1 MADQFSSSRN
11 VSIGVNWPKLLVMRA
26 KFVSLGFCWGEPVQC
41 YVAWHQTTTS
51 HIPRPPQT
59 SFHFYWIFLSRPS
72 LASFPPAEGYQSII
86 DLCYIA
92 ISLPWFSRFMICYA
106 TYFLLKETSLVFC
119 CMREGSTSSHIPP
132 TSHIPPPT
140 LCWEASLLPQTTSGA
155 NDGKC
160 WLTESLCRH
169 LV

>member
-11 VSIGVNWPKLLVMRA
+11 LSIGVNWPKLLVMRA

-72 LASFPPAEGYQSII
+72 LPCRRIPVHYWFVLYRSLGFPG
-86 DLCYIA
+86 L
-92 ISLPWFSRFMICYA
+92 WFVMPHTFCSW
-106 TYFLLKETSLVFC
+106 KETSLVFC
-119 CMREGSTSSHIPP
+119 CMRGGSTSSHIPP

-140 LCWEASLLPQTTSGA
+140 LWWEASLPPQTTSGA